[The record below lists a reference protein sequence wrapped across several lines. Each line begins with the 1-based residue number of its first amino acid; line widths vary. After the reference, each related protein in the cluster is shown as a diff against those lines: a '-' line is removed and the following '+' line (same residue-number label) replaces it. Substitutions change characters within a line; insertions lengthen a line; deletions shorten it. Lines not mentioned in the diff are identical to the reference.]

1 MAAAIPAIVTFVQAG
16 STIAGVASMA
26 TASLAGFLQVGG
38 AVLGAVGAVT
48 GKKGLQKFGALM
60 SLGAGLTNL
69 ATGAANAGA
78 SAAEGAAGEALK
90 TGVQAGAESASA
102 SVSGQI
108 GGVADSWA
116 ETALAG
122 VGKSGGATAGST
134 MFDSAASQWAGGAAS
149 DLAAAAGDTL
159 YGKAGVDLLAGGS
172 SVAAD
177 PFGVQTITD
186 RLMSEGSKLRQNDI
200 DAALGKLGKGLQ
212 KGAQWIKEN
221 PELSKFGFSILEGI
235 YGPEAEQ
242 MDMQRKMMDR
252 RRNNLNSP
260 IRLTN
265 TGMGG

>member
-1 MAAAIPAIVTFVQAG
+1 MAAAIPLVVSFAQAG
-16 STIAGVASMA
+16 GTIAGLASMA
-26 TASLAGFLQVGG
+26 TASVAGFLQVGG

-108 GGVADSWA
+108 GGMADSWA

-122 VGKSGGATAGST
+122 VGQNTATLGSTSGGSL
-134 MFDSAASQWAGGAAS
+134 FEQAASQFSGVGADAAAS
-149 DLAAAAGDTL
+149 A
-159 YGKAGVDLLAGGS
+159 GS
-172 SVAAD
+172 SLFGSGAETFGAQTMSD
-177 PFGVQTITD
+177 PFRVQSITD
-186 RLMSEGSKLRQNDI
+186 RLMADGSKLTSNDI

-212 KGAQWIKEN
+212 RGTQWIKEN

>member
-1 MAAAIPAIVTFVQAG
+1 MAPVVPLVATFIQAG
-16 STIAGVASMA
+16 GIAGMASMA

-108 GGVADSWA
+108 GGMADSWA

-122 VGKSGGATAGST
+122 VGQNTATLGSTSGGSL
-134 MFDSAASQWAGGAAS
+134 FEQAASQFSGAGADAAASAGGSIFGSAGNAAAS
-149 DLAAAAGDTL
+149 D
-159 YGKAGVDLLAGGS
+159 
-172 SVAAD
+172 
-177 PFGVQTITD
+177 PFGMQSITD
-186 RLMSEGSKLRQNDI
+186 RLMADGSKLTSNDI

-212 KGAQWIKEN
+212 RGTQWIKEN